1 MLLSESR
8 VIIRLINSSFI
19 HHVRDPIIDKSIR
32 RKGRGAAFNPPN
44 RFEKLRFEPLHVEL
58 DPDEAGRP
66 IPTTFYRDT
75 SRTILAKNDS
85 PDVGFTYSMNPYRGC
100 EHGCVYCY
108 ARPGHEYL
116 GFSSGLDFETKIMVK
131 ADAPELLD
139 QALKKRTWQ
148 PQTVCLSGDTDCY
161 QPVERK
167 LGITRRCLEAFL
179 KYRNPVGIITKNALV
194 TRDLDILR
202 ELTALDLVIVMVS
215 VTSLDAELARVME
228 PRTASPQ
235 KRLETI
241 EALASNGIPV
251 CVNVAP
257 VIPGLTDEEM
267 PSILRAAS
275 EHGARFATYI
285 VLRLPY
291 AVKDLFLDWLQ
302 RELPER
308 APKVV
313 NRIKEVRGGDLNDS
327 RWNVRMKGEGEY
339 AKMLKELFVLN
350 CRKYRLND
358 EEMKLSV
365 EHFRGVPERQ
375 MEMFAP

>member
-1 MLLSESR
+1 LLLSESR